1 MSNENREF
9 ASIGRI
15 LASAL
20 AIVSLV
26 SCTDNTPTEALP
38 MQASVIQRAWE
49 LTFLDFPA
57 YERVSENMAVAVN
70 NTGRLA
76 VNAMVCESNIGC
88 KQTALLWHNDQT
100 TDVGSLGAWHHNT
113 LATAINDESVIVGY
127 SLGPMSEYRAFRWS
141 AGVIQDLG
149 TLGRAA
155 EWSEDHSAAYG
166 INRAGVIVGSSIVGD
181 ANRAV
186 VWRAGK
192 IKDLG
197 TLGGYHSV
205 AYAINDRGKIVGE
218 SNVTSGEYHAFLW
231 WEGRMTDLGT
241 LGGANSSAYAINEA
255 GQVVGVSVTASGKR
269 HAFLWRNGEMIDLI
283 PNSLRS
289 TAHGIDD
296 RGRVVGYF
304 MDPSFESNA
313 FLWSDG
319 VLTNL
324 GRPANASNSTAVAI
338 NERGLIIG
346 RAWMRDLRHSEA
358 VLWRR

>member
-26 SCTDNTPTEALP
+26 SCTGDTPTEALP
-38 MQASVIQRAWE
+38 MQASVIQRSWE

-57 YERVSENMAVAVN
+57 YDTVFENMAVAVN

-76 VNAMVCESNIGC
+76 VNAMVCESSIGC
-88 KQTALLWHNDQT
+88 KQTALLWHNGQT
-100 TDVGSLGAWHHNT
+100 MDVGSLGGRQHYT

-127 SLGPMSEYRAFRWS
+127 SLAPMSEHRAFRWS

-149 TLGRAA
+149 TLGQAA
-155 EWSEDHSAAYG
+155 EWSEDHSAAFG
-166 INRAGVIVGSSIVGD
+166 INRGGTIVGTSIVGD
-181 ANRAV
+181 ILHAV
-186 VWRAGK
+186 VWRGGK

-197 TLGGYHSV
+197 TLGGNSL
-205 AYAINDRGKIVGE
+205 AYAINDRGQIVGE
-218 SNVTSGEYHAFLW
+218 SNVTSGEFHAFLW

-241 LGGANSSAYAINEA
+241 LGGATSSAYAINEA
-255 GQVVGVSVTASGKR
+255 GHVVGVSQTASGRR

-304 MDPSFESNA
+304 MDPSYESYA

-346 RAWMRDLRHSEA
+346 RAWMRDLGHSEA